1 MSSNRRRIGGKNGGI
16 DGGKNGGM
24 AGLTDLRVRR
34 LKQPGV
40 YGDGEG
46 LYLNIADGGTKSW
59 ILRATV
65 KGKVTPSGRPYRAE
79 IGLGSVSLVSLADAR
94 EKGRELR
101 KLARS
106 GINPLDAKRK
116 ETLTFEEA
124 SRRLHAELSK
134 TWRSEKHGKIWIA
147 AMQNHVFPTIGSS
160 EIERIGTAEVLT
172 VLSPIWVE
180 QHETARRLKQRI
192 AAVFDWAKGHGHYS
206 QENPVNGVKR
216 ALPSVKRKT
225 EHMAALPWQ
234 AVPGF
239 MSDLAA
245 RDGISARTLEFI
257 ILTAARSGEARG
269 ARWSEIDL
277 NNEVWTVPA
286 NRMKRNLVH
295 RVPLSP
301 AAMAVLER
309 VRGFDPDFVFPSI
322 QRGKSGE
329 TKQQSVMVFT
339 SLLKRMKRDDI
350 TTHGFRSAFR
360 DWCSESARAE
370 REIAEAALSHAV
382 GNAVERAYARS
393 DLFDRRRD
401 LMEQWAQYVKGTL
414 ASP

>member
-1 MSSNRRRIGGKNGGI
+1 
-16 DGGKNGGM
+16 M

-34 LKQPGV
+34 LKQPGL

-46 LYLNIADGGTKSW
+46 LYLNIAAGGTKSW

-65 KGKVTPSGRPYRAE
+65 KGKVTPSGKPYRAE
-79 IGLGSVSLVSLADAR
+79 IGLGSVSVVSLADAR
-94 EKGRELR
+94 EQGRALR

-106 GINPLDAKRK
+106 GINPLDERRK

-134 TWRSEKHGKIWIA
+134 TWRSEKHGKIWIN

-160 EIERIGTAEVLT
+160 QIERLGTSEILS
-172 VLSPIWVE
+172 VLSPIWVDH
-180 QHETARRLKQRI
+180 HETARRLKQRI

-216 ALPSVKRKT
+216 ALPSVKRTT

-234 AVPGF
+234 AVPAF
-239 MSDLAA
+239 ISDLSA

-269 ARWSEIDL
+269 ARWAEFDL
-277 NNEVWTVPA
+277 DNAVWTVPA
-286 NRMKRNLVH
+286 DRMKRNLIH

-301 AAMAVLER
+301 AVLIILEK
-309 VRGFDPDFVFPSI
+309 VRGLDHEFVFPSS
-322 QRGKSGE
+322 QRGQAGE
-329 TKQQSVMVFT
+329 AKQQSVMVFT

-382 GNAVERAYARS
+382 GNEVERAYARS

-401 LMEQWAQYVKGTL
+401 LMERWARYVKGASATL
-414 ASP
+414 SPR